1 MLQQHT
7 ITVVLPGVGEVD
19 LTMLGSRGPLVYWLD
34 ETTRRVYSYEL
45 DTAKFVARGSIAELR
60 LLPPNLRP
68 E

>member
-1 MLQQHT
+1 MRQHT

-34 ETTRRVYSYEL
+34 EITRRVYSYEL
-45 DTAKFVARGSIAELR
+45 DTAKFVARGPVSELR
-60 LLPPNLRP
+60 FLPPNLRP